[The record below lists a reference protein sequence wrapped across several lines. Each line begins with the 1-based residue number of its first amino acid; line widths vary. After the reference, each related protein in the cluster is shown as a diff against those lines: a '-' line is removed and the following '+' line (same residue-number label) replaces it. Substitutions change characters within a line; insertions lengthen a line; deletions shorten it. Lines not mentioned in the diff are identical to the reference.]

1 MKVHRKNNPGKQKV
15 FVDIDETICFYENDR
30 IYELAIPSK
39 ENIDKITK
47 RFFREDNVRTHK
59 KSGVGLGL
67 SIVKHI
73 LEDHNGY
80 LEISSEEGRGSTFKI
95 CLPKKK

>member
-39 ENIDKITK
+39 ENIDQVIVDAVAAKGQSQPILVHSK
-47 RFFREDNVRTHK
+47 NDN
-59 KSGVGLGL
+59 KSKPNKT
-67 SIVKHI
+67 SAA
-73 LEDHNGY
+73 
-80 LEISSEEGRGSTFKI
+80 
-95 CLPKKK
+95 